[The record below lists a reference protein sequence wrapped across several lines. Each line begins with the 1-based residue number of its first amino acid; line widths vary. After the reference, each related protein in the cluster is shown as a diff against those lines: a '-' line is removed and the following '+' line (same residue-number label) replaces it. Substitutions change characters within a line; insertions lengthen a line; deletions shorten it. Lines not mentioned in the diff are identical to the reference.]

1 MFIRENLWLIIRL
14 MSMIIGI
21 SGGTGS
27 GKTTVANRILESVS
41 ASEVVFIQQDSY
53 YRNLTDLPLDF
64 RGIANFDHPDALD
77 NELLVNHVRR
87 LKSGEAIELPLY
99 DFKTNSRLNETRT
112 VEPKPIVIV
121 EGILIFAD
129 PRLLE
134 QMDIKVFVDTP
145 DDIGF
150 IRRLRRDIAERGR
163 TIESVIEQYLGT
175 VRPMHMQFV
184 EPSKRHA
191 DVIIPE
197 GGHPT
202 DVVVERQAA
211 EALADLVRRALAQVG
226 DEVRSVGRAA
236 AVAEDEDL
244 PVLGQRGAVAV
255 DEARDGVLGDG
266 VQRLLLLLEVPADPV
281 GDGAGGADSAGSAGG
296 AVTFGAGGHETSSGA
311 SGGHPFGAV
320 ILMQPRRGL

>member
-1 MFIRENLWLIIRL
+1 

-27 GKTTVANRILESVS
+27 GKTTVANRILESVP

-53 YRNLTDLPLDF
+53 YRNVTDLPFDY
-64 RGIANFDHPDALD
+64 RGVANFDHPDALD

-87 LKSGEAIELPLY
+87 LKSGEPIELPLY

-112 VEPKPIVIV
+112 VQPKPIVIV
-121 EGILIFAD
+121 EGILIFAE

-145 DDIGF
+145 DDIRF

-163 TIESVIEQYLGT
+163 TVESVIEQYIET

-197 GGHPT
+197 GGHNLVSI
-202 DVVVERQAA
+202 DLLSGKIRERLAS
-211 EALADLVRRALAQVG
+211 ALSTVG
-226 DEVRSVGRAA
+226 
-236 AVAEDEDL
+236 
-244 PVLGQRGAVAV
+244 GQ
-255 DEARDGVLGDG
+255 L
-266 VQRLLLLLEVPADPV
+266 
-281 GDGAGGADSAGSAGG
+281 
-296 AVTFGAGGHETSSGA
+296 
-311 SGGHPFGAV
+311 
-320 ILMQPRRGL
+320 